1 MTGWTT
7 LKIRSGYGVTGN
19 NDFSDD
25 LHGQYIVGHEPD
37 DAERNMER
45 THTVNRKMSILIW
58 DGKKRRSGTWVSI
71 TLSSKDACMASLDY
85 YRRECDNLPSSCE
98 GPANHLIRRACQV
111 QNIGSMESKGWEFEV
126 GGDIIRTKDFT
137 WSSSMNLSHNTGKI
151 LTLEGDNSYHN
162 AVMVS
167 RLRELRA
174 MQPVWKPVRQSVLSI
189 CGSSQGSMTRAVSC
203 CITRMAR

>member
-1 MTGWTT
+1 MGRKEGVE
-7 LKIRSGYGVTGN
+7 LGCRLLFFEGRLYGK
-19 NDFSDD
+19 F
-25 LHGQYIVGHEPD
+25 
-37 DAERNMER
+37 
-45 THTVNRKMSILIW
+45 
-58 DGKKRRSGTWVSI
+58 
-71 TLSSKDACMASLDY
+71 DY
-85 YRRECDNLPSSCE
+85 YRREVDNLLFSVKVPQPPYTQGS
-98 GPANHLIRRACQV
+98 QM

-162 AVMVS
+162 GNGFVAPGTPGD
-167 RLRELRA
+167 A
-174 MQPVWKPVRQSVLSI
+174 AVWKPVRQSVLSI